1 MINNADSVDYC
12 VVLVT
17 ASSSEEAEAIAFAL
31 VEAQL
36 AACVNITPI
45 HSIYTWEGK
54 INSDREWQL
63 IIKTKLAQ
71 FSTLSA
77 KIQELHSYEVPEIIA
92 LPIFAGSEYYLKWIA
107 ENVK

>member
-36 AACVNITPI
+36 AACVKITPI
-45 HSIYTWEGK
+45 HSIYTFK
-54 INSDREWQL
+54 
-63 IIKTKLAQ
+63 
-71 FSTLSA
+71 
-77 KIQELHSYEVPEIIA
+77 
-92 LPIFAGSEYYLKWIA
+92 
-107 ENVK
+107 